1 MENNIINLDELLS
14 KSVEQEEGTPDLV
27 KSNQENPIAE
37 QEQEQEQESPKEDD
51 SEDIEEEIITKQ
63 EVIAKEEE
71 SDADIVEETFEEKK
85 QDLVEYKFKDDF
97 IKKVVDFY
105 ENNSNPNELV
115 SFLEVATKDY
125 DNLSDVQ
132 IMRLNFDKE
141 NSDLSEKTRNKL
153 FEKELEK
160 YNLDSFEEDEQ
171 EIGES
176 LLKRDANRL
185 RANLKLQQ
193 KELVDSIQSN
203 KEPIVSQEEIQAQI
217 EQTRKQIEKG
227 LSGVIKDNIIKVEAN
242 GDSLNYQ
249 VADTSKIV
257 DYALDSTKFLST
269 FAKDGN
275 VDWDKWTKV
284 VAFSENPTQF
294 ISELIKHGK
303 SLGRKAMEAELK
315 NSAPITTSKE
325 VIESTDIDVPSDDPV
340 GFLKGMRVTKK

>member
-1 MENNIINLDELLS
+1 MENKVINLDELMS
-14 KSVEQEEGTPDLV
+14 KNDEQVEATPDLV
-27 KSNQENPIAE
+27 NSEEGGQETQV
-37 QEQEQEQESPKEDD
+37 QEEESTNEVVSDNT
-51 SEDIEEEIITKQ
+51 EEEIITND
-63 EVIAKEEE
+63 EVVEPIKEKVADIAEDSLADKKEE
-71 SDADIVEETFEEKK
+71 
-85 QDLVEYKFKDDF
+85 LVDYKFKDDF

-105 ENNSNPNELV
+105 EKNSNPSELV

-125 DNLSDVQ
+125 DNLSDIQ

-160 YNLDSFEEDEQ
+160 YDLDSFEEEDKEYG
-171 EIGES
+171 EI
-176 LLKRDANRL
+176 LLKRDANKL
-185 RANLKLQQ
+185 RNALKSQQ
-193 KELVDSIQSN
+193 KELVDSIQSVQ
-203 KEPIVSQEEIQAQI
+203 EPTISQEEIQAQV

-227 LSGVIKDNIIKVEAN
+227 LSGVIKDNFIKVEAN

-284 VAFSENPTQF
+284 VAFAENPTQF

-303 SLGRKAMEAELK
+303 SLGRKAMESELK
-315 NSAPITTSKE
+315 NSAPISASKE
-325 VIESTDIDVPSDDPV
+325 VIESTDIEVPSDDPV